1 MKRLPKTAT
10 KDDVNKL
17 LKVAN
22 RKAPTGLRNYCM
34 ILLMYRAGLRVSEVT
49 NLQCAQVDWVEGT
62 VRVIGK
68 GDKER
73 LVPLEV
79 PVISALEQWKA
90 IKPKAKTLFCTLQ
103 GGKLNRRYL
112 NAMLERYCH
121 RTQIEH
127 INPHT
132 LRHTYAT
139 ELLSDGLNIREVQ
152 QILGHSD
159 LSTTM
164 IYTHVNP
171 VEIKQKIRNRKLE
184 P

>member
-1 MKRLPKTAT
+1 MKRLPKTVS
-10 KDDVNKL
+10 KEDVQKL
-17 LKVAN
+17 LKTAN

-34 ILLMYRAGLRVSEVT
+34 SLLMYRAGLRVSEIT
-49 NLQCAQVDWVEGT
+49 DLQCSQVAWADGT

-79 PVISALEQWKA
+79 HVMSALEAWKTV
-90 IKPKAKTLFCTLQ
+90 KPKAKTLFCTLA
-103 GGKLNRRYL
+103 GDKLKRRYV
-112 NAMLERYCH
+112 NAMLERYCK
-121 RTQIEH
+121 RAGIEH

-139 ELLSDGLNIREVQ
+139 ELLDDGLNIREVQ
-152 QILGHSD
+152 ELLGHSD
-159 LSTTM
+159 ISTTM

-171 VEIKQKIRNRKLE
+171 VEIKQKIRSRTT
-184 P
+184 